1 MNTLLILF
9 FVSLLG
15 ISFMVGRKVKLLR
28 RGALE
33 VNGEFPWRVPETHE
47 VRRITVRSLK
57 RYGYVI
63 LVISI
68 RSYIKSSDFIKEKY
82 GKLKYRIISNIDK
95 RMHKGVVSEEAKEP
109 SKFLKMVSEY
119 KNKVKEIKDRI
130 REQERTK

>member
-33 VNGEFPWRVPETHE
+33 VSGEFPWRVPETHE

-95 RMHKGVVSEEAKEP
+95 RMNKGVVSEEAKEP

>member
-1 MNTLLILF
+1 
-9 FVSLLG
+9 
-15 ISFMVGRKVKLLR
+15 MVGRKVKLLR

-33 VNGEFPWRVPETHE
+33 VNGEFPWKVPETHE

-63 LVISI
+63 LVITI
-68 RSYIKSSDFIKEKY
+68 RSYIKSSDFIKGKY
-82 GKLKYRIISNIDK
+82 DVLKDRVINSINK
-95 RMHKGVVSEEAKEP
+95 RMNKEGVTEESKEP

-119 KNKVKEIKDRI
+119 KNKVREIKDRI

>member
-28 RGALE
+28 KGALD
-33 VNGEFPWRVPETHE
+33 VNGEFPWKVPETHE

-63 LVISI
+63 LVITI
-68 RSYIKSSDFIKEKY
+68 RSYIKSSDFIKGKY
-82 GKLKYRIISNIDK
+82 DVLKDRVINSINK
-95 RMHKGVVSEEAKEP
+95 RMNKEGVTEESKEP

-119 KNKVKEIKDRI
+119 KNKVREIKDRI